1 MKSTWSQPIGKQEFC
16 FVGLIRRGFV
26 IFFHFSGYDEIVTRV
41 QTGPFFA
48 RPPPFDIKKSQ
59 QCRIVALPAA
69 KSWKFAGR
77 LPARQ
82 SALPNFCQ
90 AENLAMTK
98 VKGNLLAPAT

>member
-1 MKSTWSQPIGKQEFC
+1 M
-16 FVGLIRRGFV
+16 GLIRRGFV

-69 KSWKFAGR
+69 KSWKIRREACR
-77 LPARQ
+77 A
-82 SALPNFCQ
+82 
-90 AENLAMTK
+90 AECFTQ
-98 VKGNLLAPAT
+98 LLSSRESGHDKS